1 MAEIKEHIEQII
13 DLLVGSALPQ
23 AMRDMVLNWLTG
35 QPEDEMRAKLAS
47 MKQYLN
53 NQADI

>member
-23 AMRDMVLNWLTG
+23 AMRDMVMGWLG
-35 QPEDEMRAKLAS
+35 NQPEDEMRAKLAS
-47 MKQYLN
+47 MKKYLN
-53 NQADI
+53 DQADI

>member
-23 AMRDMVLNWLTG
+23 AMRDMVMGWLAG

-53 NQADI
+53 DQADI

>member
-23 AMRDMVLNWLTG
+23 AMRDMVMGWLSN

-53 NQADI
+53 DQADI